1 MLAIAALFH
10 DTGFVIQYDD
20 NEVIGAK
27 IARNYLR
34 TVLYNEDKI
43 KTIENITL
51 EETKELAKELFDEKY
66 YSWTILGD
74 VE

>member
-1 MLAIAALFH
+1 MIRMA
-10 DTGFVIQYDD
+10 
-20 NEVIGAK
+20 N
-27 IARNYLR
+27 
-34 TVLYNEDKI
+34 LYILYGKLVEIDEI
-43 KTIENITL
+43 VKTIEDITL